1 MCLDFA
7 NIVINPGNS
16 YLIEGKVSFLMLSVA
31 SPLKVRWESMKALC
45 LVSEIYLLYF
55 VLLPFHQVLSLK

>member
-31 SPLKVRWESMKALC
+31 SPLEVRWESMKALC

-55 VLLPFHQVLSLK
+55 VLLPFQ

>member
-1 MCLDFA
+1 
-7 NIVINPGNS
+7 
-16 YLIEGKVSFLMLSVA
+16 
-31 SPLKVRWESMKALC
+31 VRWESMKALC

>member
-16 YLIEGKVSFLMLSVA
+16 YLIEEKSVFMLSVA

>member
-1 MCLDFA
+1 
-7 NIVINPGNS
+7 
-16 YLIEGKVSFLMLSVA
+16 MLSVA

-55 VLLPFHQVLSLK
+55 VLLPFHCHNEKVIPDMRYNLPLSTRLCRGCCD

>member
-1 MCLDFA
+1 M
-7 NIVINPGNS
+7 NS
-16 YLIEGKVSFLMLSVA
+16 SPVKSKAFISDRGKSQFFMLSVA

-55 VLLPFHQVLSLK
+55 VLLP